1 MRRFII
7 AGNWKMNCVLQEA
20 IDLFTS
26 IEIPISTNVEIMVI
40 PPYIYVDR
48 LKTMPKGGISIAA
61 QNCSLHESGAYTGE
75 ISIKMLKSIG
85 INHVLIGHSERREI
99 FHENNEIIKG
109 KIDTVLK
116 HKAHIIYC
124 CGEPIAVRNRNE
136 HVEYVK
142 NQIAD
147 NLGHLNANQLQNIV
161 IAYEPIWA
169 IGTGVT
175 ASADQAQDM
184 HKEIRKY
191 IAELWNNDVS
201 QIIRILYGGSLNK
214 SNAKELL
221 SMPDIDGGL
230 IGGASLKA
238 DEFSTIIKIASN
250 LK

>member
-7 AGNWKMNCVLQEA
+7 AGNWKLNCVLQEA

-26 IEIPISTNVEIMVI
+26 IEIPISTNVEVMVI
-40 PPYIYVDR
+40 PPYIYLDR
-48 LKTMPKGGISIAA
+48 LKTLPKGGISIAA
-61 QNCSLHESGAYTGE
+61 QNCALHESGAYTGE
-75 ISIKMLKSIG
+75 ISIIMLKSIG
-85 INHVLIGHSERREI
+85 IEHVLIGHSERREI

-109 KIDTVLK
+109 KIDLALK
-116 HKAHIIYC
+116 HQAHIIFC
-124 CGEPIAVRNRNE
+124 CGEPIEIRNRNE

-142 NQIAD
+142 NQIAN
-147 NLGHLNANQLQNIV
+147 NLGHLEAQQLQNMV

-175 ASADQAQDM
+175 ASAGQAQDM

-191 IAELWNNDVS
+191 IAELWNNDIS
-201 QIIRILYGGSLNK
+201 QKIRILYGGSLNK

-238 DEFSTIIKIASN
+238 DEFSNIIKIASN